1 MDCPKPTLY
10 LSTETEVDCPTPK
23 SYDLSTKTKIDCPIQ
38 SIQSG
43 CPIQSGFTLLEVI
56 VAIAIFSFVAL
67 GANALL
73 STVTDSNELSQSRSL
88 ELEELQRA
96 MLIMERDFLQ
106 MQQRIPRT
114 QGIDNELVINGGEF
128 EFESDAYGIGFVRS
142 GWRNPE
148 LRLNRSHLQNVAY
161 RLQENRL
168 ERLHTN
174 YVDSVIGTEPKV
186 RVILKGVTDFKIEVL
201 NEISTKMDWTDTVE
215 NTQLP
220 AAIAV
225 TITTE
230 TFGEIKRIFMVS
242 I

>member
-1 MDCPKPTLY
+1 MFFTTKQVNYPA
-10 LSTETEVDCPTPK
+10 LS
-23 SYDLSTKTKIDCPIQ
+23 STTKNA
-38 SIQSG
+38 
-43 CPIQSGFTLLEVI
+43 GFTLIEIV
-56 VAIAIFSFVAL
+56 VAIAIFSFIAL

-73 STVTDSNELSQSRSL
+73 VFVTNSNEVSQVRAQKL
-88 ELEELQRA
+88 ETLQRA

-106 MQQRIPRT
+106 MQQRIPRV
-114 QGIDNELVINGGEF
+114 QGLNNELVMTGGEF
-128 EFESDAYGIGFVRS
+128 EFESDAYGIGFVRG

-186 RVILKGVTDFKIEVL
+186 RVLLEGVTDFKIAVL
-201 NEISTKMDWTDTVE
+201 KDLTQQLNWTDSIE
-215 NTQLP
+215 NTELP
-220 AAIAV
+220 VAVSV

-230 TFGEIKRIFMVS
+230 AFGEIKRIFLVRL
-242 I
+242 

>member
-1 MDCPKPTLY
+1 MM
-10 LSTETEVDCPTPK
+10 LSTSNNLDCPTHPADTK
-23 SYDLSTKTKIDCPIQ
+23 LITASTNLSTGSKLDCPVLTHRKRNK
-38 SIQSG
+38 
-43 CPIQSGFTLLEVI
+43 GFTLIEVI
-56 VAIAIFSFVAL
+56 IAIAIFSFIAL

-73 STVTDSNELSQSRSL
+73 TFVTSSNEVSSTRAQQL
-88 ELEELQRA
+88 ESLQRA

-106 MQQRIPRT
+106 MQQRIPRA
-114 QGIDNELVINGGEF
+114 QGLENELVVSGGEF
-128 EFESDAYGIGFVRS
+128 EFDSDAYGIGFVRG

-186 RVILKGVTDFKIEVL
+186 RVLLQGVSDFNIEVL
-201 NEISTKMDWTDTVE
+201 KELSERLDWTDSIE
-215 NTQLP
+215 NTELP
-220 AAIAV
+220 IAVSV

-230 TFGEIKRIFMVS
+230 AFGEINRIFLVGA
-242 I
+242 

>member
-1 MDCPKPTLY
+1 MSFFASNKLDCPTRSYAKTNRRFGQN
-10 LSTETEVDCPTPK
+10 LSTEKQSDCPVLRK
-23 SYDLSTKTKIDCPIQ
+23 LYRHA
-38 SIQSG
+38 
-43 CPIQSGFTLLEVI
+43 GFTLLEVI
-56 VAIAIFSFVAL
+56 IAIAIFSLVAL

-73 STVTDSNELSQSRSL
+73 STVNDSNKLSQSRS
-88 ELEELQRA
+88 EQLEELQRA

-106 MQQRIPRT
+106 MQQRIPRV

-128 EFESDAYGIGFVRS
+128 EFESDAYGVGFVRS

-148 LRLNRSHLQNVAY
+148 LRLNRSHLQNVVY
-161 RLQENRL
+161 RLQESRL

-186 RVILKGVTDFKIEVL
+186 RVLLHGVSDFKIEVL
-201 NEISTKMDWTDTVE
+201 NELSTQMRWSDTIE

-220 AAIAV
+220 VAISV
-225 TITTE
+225 TLTSN
-230 TFGEIKRIFMVS
+230 TFGEIKRVFMVA